1 MGKTSQKEKRLAGRV
16 SLALAAGMFSI
27 VPTAYGMPSG
37 ATVTHGNAI
46 VNDPI
51 NDPTF
56 NDGVHKLMNITNGS
70 DKNVIHWKDFSIAEK
85 EHVHFD
91 NNDYM
96 NVVTGK
102 ATSAIDGIMDGGKNV
117 YVINPNGVIFGA
129 NAQVNVGNLYVSTR
143 KWATDE
149 QLEAMETAFTNGSTV
164 NTVLTTLTGAPTA
177 EVVSLIDK
185 NGYVAATEVVLEGNN
200 IRFLNANALAKQ
212 DAENVRVVNDALS
225 STVTSENLP
234 SSVAYDSTTGVFSVS
249 SHPEAANVTFR
260 ANALETDRTKDNY
273 GDGYIHVGNG
283 RTTNTTKNYS
293 PTNANNY
300 TARYLDDLARD
311 GGESKGVV
319 NYSLVRTTADLQAI
333 GNNTNTLADNYMLA
347 DHIDGSLMTKS
358 IGLASASGNPSSPK
372 GVNYYTGHFDGMY
385 YTVYGLK
392 SNGLSGTGSSIQYG
406 NDSQV
411 YMGLF
416 TQTNGATIENVG
428 VVNAT
433 ITTRYGGGVVGY
445 AKSTTLRNVW
455 TEGGTIGHTYQD
467 YVGGIVGYAVGTD
480 ADHPTQMVNVYN
492 TGTVK
497 GGGLVGYL
505 AAYSG
510 IRNAYNIGT
519 LTPLSDNKTS
529 GVVSNIDGTTTGI
542 TLANVFSASKY
553 AVGADATKE
562 YLSANKG
569 KNNLGTG
576 VTQSNVTVIHDAGEL
591 NTWITNAKKTS
602 GTDAGNTTVS
612 SEGGTNDTWRVYEGY
627 SKSLPLLNSFMK
639 AKGTVSTEYTYG
651 ETQVDTFNYNSD
663 NVPYKTYD
671 AKTVLGDTP
680 VYSYLGANVAQDT
693 DLIKQNNRKNV
704 YTDTS
709 GNAAKFALFYNGQ
722 QGYDLYGNNFRIDK
736 KEVSFTD
743 QPDLVFNKVYD
754 GTADAKQALQD
765 ALFSADTGSGFLGAD
780 KEHLSLVVG
789 AGITATYDDQNAGN
803 NKDVTVSGVNSSTLT
818 FNAKDPSSAE
828 DLEIKNN
835 YIFRE
840 DTLSNLNGI
849 YTEAGTIEKRAI
861 LVGLYKTAGIT
872 KVYDGTADVYAGTE
886 VDNIDVSGKDNVYAN
901 VDLSGLEGDANKT
914 VREAMLLA
922 DFDDATN
929 TSVTISSAQAK
940 FIDDDGYD
948 TSHVSDTTDQAK
960 YHVAYT
966 GITLANA
973 TLNNNYK
980 IVAEDGVAHSDN
992 DTSVLLAKG
1001 NITPR
1006 TVSTS
1011 DLVVEKTDGSPVTFN
1026 RTYNHL
1032 DYDTI
1037 DGAEYQAGFG
1047 TNTTT
1052 EANARNAGNLNKII
1066 DTDAN
1071 KLIITPGNK
1080 ATYVDAS
1087 GNPTKNATNYNG
1099 EGSGAKKVQ
1108 FNVTM
1113 GLQQNADARVL
1124 SDYQWDTGEAF
1135 TDGGDPIL
1143 AGGMT
1148 GTITPLDVTANIKYV
1163 TKEYN
1168 GLATIEGAESE
1179 ITEGMLY
1186 TTGDNADDVT
1196 ISVSNAAFQEGGG
1209 YGGADVAYVNSDS
1222 DEVADKSIQ
1231 YTLAISGADAGNYRL
1246 TAAGAAATGG
1256 KTGTVSNRG
1265 RITPKEVTF
1274 AFGEPEKVYNESY
1287 AVEGASTENPNNK
1300 ITLTITG
1307 LVSEGDFDKSQVIG
1321 RYGTKEGDTFTP
1333 DAEVGD
1339 KIVAYTTGTQ
1349 ENPASIY
1356 DAFTGNKKKNYKIK
1370 YQLGETIHS
1379 TTWKSSNTVYGKG
1392 KITEAHI
1399 DSSTIANLLDYNNK
1413 YIGLEMTYYGSATYD
1428 KSQGGNKT
1436 LNGTGADG
1444 LRAADVIQADSTAT
1458 TGIAAALQKIF
1469 GEGSGLTIAEAVYA
1483 NENAVTFDGTEGK
1496 DVGLKFKFKANV
1508 LSNYS
1513 FDNVDDSGYVS
1524 FTKGGYTGKINK
1536 RDLTV
1541 TYNGPTSFEK
1551 TYDGTTTLK
1560 ADGVAFSSDDIK
1572 GWFPNS
1578 SLTGI
1583 VKVASGG
1590 VRDDDVYI
1598 KNGITAEYSDKNASS
1613 TATQDVYF
1621 RNIVL
1626 DGAQAANYNL
1636 KFNGATVVE
1645 KTVAGQK
1652 VNAIEGIGTINARS
1666 VQIKSVSDMDRT
1678 FALDANGDAYAGTD
1692 AGNLTVGITLKDTSG
1707 LEDDLILNDKLL
1719 TDDGKGQ
1726 KVIALAKGDGTY
1738 GEGYGSSFVANP
1750 HVKKESGELKK
1761 RNVQYTSD
1769 VLEAVRNF
1777 IEDSGNYVLEAN
1789 GDGKDFVKA
1798 GDSHLYGKG
1807 TINPAAIDLT
1817 NVTVKADT
1825 TGKVTTLDH
1834 AYVFRKE
1841 YDKLNDIT
1849 VTRSDTSKDA
1859 DDAYT
1864 KLNNFN
1870 WDEWKSLLKVEAEFK
1885 DEGGTEYVNS
1895 DVQPIAVKISLKS
1908 GVGDNSDDFTITG
1921 AAADGTK
1928 TIYGYGEIYARKLY
1942 AYLAKPEETASYMP
1956 LTKTYDG
1963 TATVKDENV
1972 NTWVKLKNGDHIII
1986 AGDDVVIDKAN
1997 ITAAYVGEGTEA
2009 AADANETSKKVQFS
2023 NIGLLNN
2030 ANKNYELIVL
2040 NDGETA
2046 ETATNAAVKGN
2057 DKTGTLTTAGKILKR
2072 TINLKDFQD
2081 AADRFYNGSADV
2093 IIGTWTPSLEM
2104 DLTDLGDDGDVFMTN
2119 YGTNDLGKLGIKE
2132 GSLKGV
2138 YGEWHPTAED
2148 GTLQFWVNPHVK
2160 KDDPSTT
2167 NVNEAEKPVLYYGM
2181 ELENTTGSDVLKN
2194 YKLGGNGKVAIKSE
2208 DGTTSYNPNLAT
2220 TVYFE
2225 EAKKKGVLKP
2235 LAIST
2240 AALEEQ
2246 WNGAPLEKVYDGTAW
2261 ITSHG
2266 NYTAYDVDGNPLT
2279 DDVDKY
2285 LTIYYNA
2292 NNDSTVP
2299 VEDRAKIGKVKLAYD
2314 PSKAIAKYDDVN
2326 AGSDKKFTYSGLDFS
2341 GLNSNDFEDFEVV
2354 TADLNQYYVDH
2365 ADKLISPDEN
2375 RGSIARRLLVVDAD
2389 YTPLVN
2395 GDNAKTY
2402 DGSKWLIETPEKY
2415 TADLWDSQNQAA
2427 TGLVGNDDVSI
2438 TYVANFDNANANV
2451 DSRAEVPA
2459 GDWDRNVTY
2468 TFTLADKPNEE
2479 TDDPDDYYDFAKNY
2493 TLVQGQD
2500 TRKGAI
2506 RKREVY
2512 VEFADGEG
2520 EGYDK
2525 TYDKSSS
2532 LFDNNGTSVLD
2543 SGKTKNQILLAHE
2556 VANGSTGIVGGE
2568 WNENNRLEGVHF
2580 DYDGVTA
2587 NYVDATGNADAGADA
2602 ALGITAR
2609 KVYFQNMNVV
2619 NADGTVNTNYVVKA
2633 KNGNAYG
2640 NSLPSATD
2648 PDTTMETLVG
2658 FGSVKQRTIDVALN
2672 GTPTKVYDGN
2682 KKIMDVNGADYEA
2695 RKQLAPDSGKYIGA
2709 GEHITIAADGVTDG
2723 LATANANLGIT
2734 AGSDTTV
2741 GADTIADIKISVD
2754 SALYSDPNAANGI
2767 GVTYTL
2773 KWNNKNYELVHHPL
2787 DQGNNE
2793 KRIIEGTG
2801 NITPRPLDFN
2811 PNATLNVNKPYDT
2824 TSAVVADVSYVTD
2837 GLFISAGD
2845 ADPDRGLL
2853 AGEDVRF
2860 NYTSEGYKDALGNL
2874 VSDTG
2879 AAADSTNG
2887 AQRAVQLNF
2896 TIGNSNYMLDV
2907 QSANGNG
2914 NIARTGDN
2922 TGTYTGTGRIN
2933 RAQLTLT
2940 PNNVTYTEGDTI
2952 PTNDYV
2958 GAVTGFKGNDVLAD
2972 SYNVT
2977 FGRDDNRSTAV
2988 GNYTLLGYVNGQLP
3002 THENGL
3008 MYYNDLGNTGN
3019 YYFVQQPNTNL
3030 HIVQNPQETAVTD
3043 AVQDAVIADKK
3054 FTPDDYSYNRMSK
3067 DQDLTRVNRQS
3078 SAAVQYA
3085 EKGVNL
3091 DGDGT
3096 KSGLSALADIRGA
3109 GSVVNLNGAL
3119 IQTSAPAE
3127 QPEKVAEAAALPMS
3141 ETSENGALT
3150 PLPEQGENDVSSIG
3164 LEYADNTSGSQS
3176 VLEILT
3182 NASNNA
3188 EKKGTSIVIDT
3199 QDEDEED
3206 AEEEKSRRAIFA
3218 DRSNIGI
3225 ETLGDAVNLNQMIG

>member
-1 MGKTSQKEKRLAGRV
+1 MGKTSQKQKEKRLAGRV
-16 SLALAAGMFSI
+16 SLALAAGMFSV
-27 VPTAYGMPSG
+27 VPVAHGMPTLDEVKQGG
-37 ATVTHGNAI
+37 ATVGPTIA
-46 VNDPI
+46 DPAFAAGSGH
-51 NDPTF
+51 T
-56 NDGVHKLMNITNGS
+56 LQNITSNA

-212 DAENVRVVNDALS
+212 DVDTNGNTVVPNDLPASVTGNVTDGF
-225 STVTSENLP
+225 E
-234 SSVAYDSTTGVFSVS
+234 VS
-249 SHPEAANVTFR
+249 AHPDAANVIFR
-260 ANALETDRTKDNY
+260 ANTLGTDRTKDNY

-283 RTTNTTKNYS
+283 RTTGTTKNYS

-300 TARYLDDLARD
+300 TARYLDNTDRN

-333 GNNTNTLADNYMLA
+333 GNNTNTLADNYMLV

-445 AKSTTLRNVW
+445 AKNTTLRNVW

-569 KNNLGTG
+569 DDLGLG
-576 VTQSNVTVIHDAGEL
+576 SSQSNVAVIRNADNLE
-591 NTWITNAKKTS
+591 TWITNAQKTGT
-602 GTDAGNTTVS
+602 GTDKGNTTVS

-651 ETQVDTFNYNSD
+651 STSVDTFNYNSAD
-663 NVPYKTYD
+663 VPHKTYD
-671 AKTVLGDTP
+671 AKTVMGDTP

-693 DLIKQNNRKNV
+693 GLIKQNNRKNV

-743 QPDLVFNKVYD
+743 QPDLEFNKVYD

-789 AGITATYDDQNAGN
+789 AGITARYDDQNAGN
-803 NKDVTVSGVNSSTLT
+803 NKDVTVSGVSSSTLT

-840 DTLSNLNGI
+840 DTLSNLNGT

-872 KVYDGTADVYAGTE
+872 KVYDGTAAVYAGTK
-886 VDNIDVSGKDNVYAN
+886 VDGVDVSGAANVYAN
-901 VDLSGLEGDANKT
+901 VDVSDLAGDANKT
-914 VREAMLLA
+914 VREAMLSA
-922 DFDDATN
+922 DFGDATN

-940 FIDDDGYD
+940 FIGDDGHD
-948 TSHVSDTTDQAK
+948 TSHVADTTDQTK

-966 GITLANA
+966 GITLADA

-980 IVAEDGVAHSDN
+980 IVAADGVAHPEG

-1011 DLVVEKTDGSPVTFN
+1011 DLVVEKTDGSTVTFN
-1026 RTYNHL
+1026 RPYNHL

-1052 EANARNAGNLNKII
+1052 ADDARTAGNLNKII

-1080 ATYVDAS
+1080 ATYVDKD
-1087 GNPTKNATNYNG
+1087 GNATKNATGYAG
-1099 EGSGAKKVQ
+1099 ADSGAQKVQ
-1108 FNVTM
+1108 FGVTM
-1113 GLQQNADARVL
+1113 SVDTTKDANKYVL
-1124 SDYQWDTGEAF
+1124 SDYQWSDTEPFAENEEV
-1135 TDGGDPIL
+1135 L

-1148 GTITPLDVTANIKYV
+1148 GTITPLDVKANIKYV

-1168 GLATIEGAESE
+1168 GSATINGAESE
-1179 ITEGMLY
+1179 VTSGTLY

-1196 ISVSNAAFQEGGG
+1196 ISVSSAAFLGDANFGA
-1209 YGGADVAYVNSDS
+1209 ADVAYVNTNS
-1222 DEVADKSIQ
+1222 DEVADKQIQ
-1231 YTLAISGADAGNYRL
+1231 YTLAIEGADAGNYRL

-1287 AVEGASTENPNNK
+1287 AVEGASTENPNNM

-1399 DSSTIANLLDYNNK
+1399 DSSTIADLLDYNNK
-1413 YIGLEMTYYGSATYD
+1413 YIGLEMTYYGSAMYD

-1483 NENAVTFDGTEGK
+1483 NENAVTFDGTAGK

-1726 KVIALAKGDGTY
+1726 KIVALAKGDGTY
-1738 GEGYGSSFVANP
+1738 GEGYGSSFGANP

-1769 VLEAVRNF
+1769 VLAAVRNF

-1942 AYLAKPEETASYMP
+1942 AYLDKPEETATYVP

-1986 AGDDVVIDKAN
+1986 AGDAVAIDNAN

-2240 AALEEQ
+2240 AALEEE
-2246 WNGAPLEKVYDGTAW
+2246 WNGTPMEKVYDGKGW
-2261 ITSHG
+2261 ITSQG
-2266 NYTAYDVDGNPLT
+2266 NNKVYKTDGTLIT
-2279 DDVDKY
+2279 DSVDKY

-2299 VEDRAKIGKVKLAYD
+2299 EEDRAKIGKVKLAYD
-2314 PSKAIAKYDDVN
+2314 PSKASASYNDVN
-2326 AGSDKKFTYSGLDFS
+2326 AGEDKAFTYSGLDFS

-2365 ADKLISPDEN
+2365 ADKLVSPDEN

-2587 NYVDATGNADAGADA
+2587 NYVDANGNADAGADA

-2648 PDTTMETLVG
+2648 SDTTMETLVG
-2658 FGSVKQRTIDVALN
+2658 SGSVKQRTIDVTLN

-2682 KKIMDVNGADYEA
+2682 KKVMDVNGADYEA

-2988 GNYTLLGYVNGQLP
+2988 GNYTLLGYVNGELP
-3002 THENGL
+3002 TAENGL
-3008 MYYNDLGNTGN
+3008 MYYNNLDGNTGN
-3019 YYFVQQPNTNL
+3019 YYFVQQPNQAL
-3030 HIVQNPQETAVTD
+3030 HIVQSPQNSEMTNV
-3043 AVQDAVIADKK
+3043 VEEQVIADKK

-3067 DQDLTRVNRQS
+3067 DPDLTRMNRQS
-3078 SAAVQYA
+3078 SATVQYS

-3091 DGDGT
+3091 DGDDT
-3096 KSGLSALADIRGA
+3096 KSGLSALADIKGA
-3109 GSVVNLNGAL
+3109 GSVVNLEGAF
-3119 IQTSAPAE
+3119 IRTSAPAE
-3127 QPEKVAEAAALPMS
+3127 QPETVAAEAALPVP
-3141 ETSENGALT
+3141 ETEES
-3150 PLPEQGENDVSSIG
+3150 DISSIS
-3164 LEYADNTSGSQS
+3164 LEYAGDGDNSQAL
-3176 VLEILT
+3176 LEILT
-3182 NASNNA
+3182 NASSNA
-3188 EKKGTSIVIDT
+3188 EKKGTSIVIDA

-3225 ETLGDAVNLNQMIG
+3225 ETLGNAVNLNQMIG

>member
-1 MGKTSQKEKRLAGRV
+1 MGKTSQKQKEKRLAGRV
-16 SLALAAGMFSI
+16 SLAFAAGMFSV
-27 VPTAYGMPSG
+27 VPAAHGMPVLDKVEPHTDG
-37 ATVTHGNAI
+37 HTYVTVDTEGNKMTVTGSQ
-46 VNDPI
+46 
-51 NDPTF
+51 
-56 NDGVHKLMNITNGS
+56 TN
-70 DKNVIHWKDFSIAEK
+70 NVIDWTDFSIK
-85 EHVHFD
+85 SDEHVHFANA
-91 NNDYM
+91 NNYM

-102 ATSAIDGIMDGGKNV
+102 ATSAIDGKLTGGNDV
-117 YVINPNGVIFGA
+117 YLINPNGVIFGST
-129 NAQVNVGNLYVSTR
+129 AQVNVGNLYVSTR
-143 KWATDE
+143 NVSQDMRDKFKNGE
-149 QLEAMETAFTNGSTV
+149 VGVNSILSSTAGDVST
-164 NTVLTTLTGAPTA
+164 AD
-177 EVVSLIDK
+177 VVSLIDDK
-185 NGYVAATEVVLEGNN
+185 GYVAATKVILEGNN
-200 IRFLNANALAKQ
+200 IRFLNANALAKGGSEPTADSNGCFTNQ
-212 DAENVRVVNDALS
+212 
-225 STVTSENLP
+225 TSG
-234 SSVAYDSTTGVFSVS
+234 AFTDGAT
-249 SHPEAANVTFR
+249 SHPDLTGTTDKVVFR
-260 ANALETDRTKDNY
+260 ASTFVKEDSNRNTDNY
-273 GDGYIHVGNG
+273 GNGYIHVGNG
-283 RTTNTTKNYS
+283 QNLGTGNSYANTI
-293 PTNANNY
+293 NY
-300 TARYLDDLARD
+300 TAQNLDHSERIANTSTN
-311 GGESKGVV
+311 GELYGVV
-319 NYSLVRTTADLQAI
+319 NYSIIRTLDDLKSI
-333 GNNTNTLADNYMLA
+333 GTNSGALSQNYMLA
-347 DHIDGSLMTKS
+347 NDIDALSQKAS
-358 IGLASASGNPSSPK
+358 IGQARALPQQTDMIATTDAYPFIGR
-372 GVNYYTGHFDGMY
+372 FDGMFY
-385 YTVYGLK
+385 KVQNLSSSGL
-392 SNGLSGTGSSIQYG
+392 GSTFYS
-406 NDSQV
+406 
-411 YMGLF
+411 GLF
-416 TQTNGATIENVG
+416 AYANGATIENVG
-428 VVNAT
+428 VENASF
-433 ITTRYGGGVVGY
+433 TTGYGGGIVGY
-445 AKSTTLRNVW
+445 ANNTTLRNVW
-455 TEGGTIGHTYQD
+455 NEGETGTIGSAYGKNI
-467 YVGGIVGYAVGTD
+467 GGIVGFAKGK
-480 ADHPTQMVNVYN
+480 TQLTNVYN
-492 TGTVK
+492 TGKVC
-497 GGGLVGYL
+497 GGGLAGSLRGV
-505 AAYSG
+505 SG
-510 IRNAYNIGT
+510 IRNAYNMGQ
-519 LTPLSDNKTS
+519 LVETS
-529 GVVSNIDGTTTGI
+529 GGNFSGI
-542 TLANVFSASKY
+542 VANGENTIKLANVYSASY
-553 AVGADATKE
+553 YVGKIGKKELVSADG
-562 YLSANKG
+562 LSDSAQ
-569 KNNLGTG
+569 T
-576 VTQSNVTVIHDAGEL
+576 NVKIIAAASDL
-591 NTWITNAKKTS
+591 YNTTNGWITIANNQ
-602 GTDAGNTTVS
+602 GTDKGNTTVS

-663 NVPYKTYD
+663 NVPHKTYD

-680 VYSYLGANVAQDT
+680 VYSYLGANANAN
-693 DLIKQNNRKNV
+693 LITPNNRKNV

-789 AGITATYDDQNAGN
+789 EGITATYDDSATGANDGKNAGE
-803 NKDVTVSGVNSSTLT
+803 NKNVTVSGVDSTRLT
-818 FNAKDPSSAE
+818 FDAKNPSSAE
-828 DLEIKNN
+828 DREIKNN
-835 YIFRE
+835 YIFKE
-840 DTLSNLNGI
+840 DTLINLNGT
-849 YTEAGTIEKRAI
+849 YEEAGTIEKRAI
-861 LVGLYKTAGIT
+861 LVGLNKNSGIT
-872 KVYDGTADVYAGTE
+872 KVYDGTADIYEGTL
-886 VDNIDVSGKDNVYAN
+886 VDGVGVSGAANVYAN
-901 VDLSGLEGDANKT
+901 VDVSDLAGDANKT
-914 VREAMLLA
+914 VREAMLSA
-922 DFDDATN
+922 DFGDPTK

-1026 RTYNHL
+1026 RPYNHL

-1037 DGAEYQAGFG
+1037 DGTEYQAGFG
-1047 TNTTT
+1047 ANTTT
-1052 EANARNAGNLNKII
+1052 ADDARTAGNLNKII

-1168 GLATIEGAESE
+1168 GLPTIEGAESE
-1179 ITEGMLY
+1179 VTSGTLY

-1222 DEVADKSIQ
+1222 DEVADKKIQ

-1246 TAAGAAATGG
+1246 TAAGAATTGD

-1265 RITPKEVTF
+1265 RITPKDVTF
-1274 AFGEPEKVYNESY
+1274 TFGEPEKVYNESY
-1287 AVEGASTENPNNK
+1287 AVGDETTENPNNK
-1300 ITLTITG
+1300 VTLTITG
-1307 LVSEGDFDKSQVIG
+1307 LVNNGDFDTAKVIG

-1399 DSSTIANLLDYNNK
+1399 DSSTIANLLDYNNQ

-1444 LRAADVIQADSTAT
+1444 LRAADVIQANSTAT

-1666 VQIKSVSDMDRT
+1666 VQIKSVSDKDRT

-1692 AGNLTVGITLKDTSG
+1692 AGSLTVGITLKDTSG
-1707 LEDDLILNDKLL
+1707 LENDLILNDKLL
-1719 TDDGKGQ
+1719 TDDGKEQ

-1825 TGKVTTLDH
+1825 KAKVTTLDH
-1834 AYVFRKE
+1834 VDVFRKE
-1841 YDKLNDIT
+1841 YDKQNGIT

-1885 DEGGTEYVNS
+1885 DESGTEYVNS
-1895 DVQPIAVKISLKS
+1895 NAQPIAVKISLKS

-1972 NTWVKLKNGDHIII
+1972 NTWVKLENGDHIII
-1986 AGDDVVIDKAN
+1986 AGDDVAIDNAN

-2299 VEDRAKIGKVKLAYD
+2299 EEDRAKIGKVKLAYD
-2314 PSKAIAKYDDVN
+2314 PSKASASYNDVN
-2326 AGSDKKFTYSGLDFS
+2326 AGEDKAFTYSGLDFS

-2375 RGSIARRLLVVDAD
+2375 RGSIARRLLVVAPDTDSVSKEYDGKNQWTIALADSVYKDMEGFATVTDYTGRVDVKDKVYLTYEANYGNTQKNESGEIVGFTEDANVAIENGNPAFKDVKYVFTLTGDKAKNYTLDAD
-2389 YTPLVN
+2389 KRDVGVGGTTLTTYRKDSGTMISPKEVKVAFKD
-2395 GDNAKTY
+2395 GVDKDNFDKTY
-2402 DGSKWLIETPEKY
+2402 DKSGSITDGSGKLLTDGLTNNRTLDDNMTTGILQL
-2415 TADLWDSQNQAA
+2415 D
-2427 TGLVGNDDVSI
+2427 GLVGNDDVKLDTSDGMRP
-2438 TYVANFDNANANV
+2438 TGKYYVNGAKNTNGDSNVARNV
-2451 DSRAEVPA
+2451 DTQSVYIENLNLA
-2459 GDWDRNVTY
+2459 GDDSQNYKLTTTRLTGGKGDIRQKQVTAHLDNPDVTKEYDGDAFVSDGFGIGNVVV
-2468 TFTLADKPNEE
+2468 ADGVIDGDDIGIGLVEPAFYYQKDGSGSIPENPTGYSDAQE
-2479 TDDPDDYYDFAKNY
+2479 TGGLGVMYYLKLDNKNY
-2493 TLVQGQD
+2493 TLVKWRLDDEANGII
-2500 TRKGAI
+2500 T
-2506 RKREVY
+2506 KRVLDQKAAPVIE
-2512 VEFADGEG
+2512 
-2520 EGYDK
+2520 K
-2525 TYDKSSS
+2525 TYDGDEKLKDVSAVVSG
-2532 LFDNNGTSVLD
+2532 LFDNVLEKDKATLLTIGADSHYDSPNTSATAAT
-2543 SGKTKNQILLAHE
+2543 GK
-2556 VANGSTGIVGGE
+2556 NGS
-2568 WNENNRLEGVHF
+2568 LQ
-2580 DYDGVTA
+2580 
-2587 NYVDATGNADAGADA
+2587 
-2602 ALGITAR
+2602 GITLD
-2609 KVYFQNMNVV
+2609 Y
-2619 NADGTVNTNYVVKA
+2619 
-2633 KNGNAYG
+2633 
-2640 NSLPSATD
+2640 
-2648 PDTTMETLVG
+2648 TLTE
-2658 FGSVKQRTIDVALN
+2658 R
-2672 GTPTKVYDGN
+2672 GN
-2682 KKIMDVNGADYEA
+2682 KNYKLD
-2695 RKQLAPDSGKYIGA
+2695 
-2709 GEHITIAADGVTDG
+2709 DG
-2723 LATANANLGIT
+2723 
-2734 AGSDTTV
+2734 DTTV
-2741 GADTIADIKISVD
+2741 EGHF
-2754 SALYSDPNAANGI
+2754 AN
-2767 GVTYTL
+2767 
-2773 KWNNKNYELVHHPL
+2773 N
-2787 DQGNNE
+2787 QG
-2793 KRIIEGTG
+2793 
-2801 NITPRPLDFN
+2801 
-2811 PNATLNVNKPYDT
+2811 
-2824 TSAVVADVSYVTD
+2824 
-2837 GLFISAGD
+2837 
-2845 ADPDRGLL
+2845 
-2853 AGEDVRF
+2853 
-2860 NYTSEGYKDALGNL
+2860 
-2874 VSDTG
+2874 
-2879 AAADSTNG
+2879 
-2887 AQRAVQLNF
+2887 
-2896 TIGNSNYMLDV
+2896 
-2907 QSANGNG
+2907 
-2914 NIARTGDN
+2914 
-2922 TGTYTGTGRIN
+2922 GRIN
-2933 RAQLTLT
+2933 RAEVTMTPTEVSYYPSQLATA
-2940 PNNVTYTEGDTI
+2940 TYTGQAAGFVNGDAR
-2952 PTNDYV
+2952 PTMTY
-2958 GAVTGFKGNDVLAD
+2958 
-2972 SYNVT
+2972 
-2977 FGRDDNRSTAV
+2977 GRDGNTATAA
-2988 GNYTLLGYVNGQLP
+2988 GNYTLLGYVNG
-3002 THENGL
+3002 TRIG
-3008 MYYNDLGNTGN
+3008 TGDTFVDGVEN
-3019 YYFVQQPNTNL
+3019 YYFKTTPNTYL
-3030 HIVQNPQETAVTD
+3030 HILAEPVHPDVPVIPDIPDIPDIPGIDGKPVTQAVTET
-3043 AVQDAVIADKK
+3043 VISDKK
-3054 FTPDDYSYNRMSK
+3054 FTPDEFSYARISK
-3067 DQDLTRVNRQS
+3067 DQDPTHMVRQS
-3078 SAAVQYA
+3078 SASLQYS

-3091 DGDGT
+3091 DGDDT
-3096 KSGLSALADIRGA
+3096 KSGLSALADIKGA
-3109 GSVVNLNGAL
+3109 GSVVNLEGAF
-3119 IQTSAPAE
+3119 IRTSASAE
-3127 QPEKVAEAAALPMS
+3127 QPETVAAEAALPVP
-3141 ETSENGALT
+3141 ETEES
-3150 PLPEQGENDVSSIG
+3150 DISSIS
-3164 LEYADNTSGSQS
+3164 LEYAGDGDNSQAL
-3176 VLEILT
+3176 LEILT
-3182 NASNNA
+3182 NASSNA
-3188 EKKGTSIVIDT
+3188 EKKGTSIVIDA
-3199 QDEDEED
+3199 QDEDEEE

-3225 ETLGDAVNLNQMIG
+3225 ETLGNAVNLNQMIG